1 MAVAVFTSPFRSFV
15 PYAQSGATAAKKIIS
30 KTSSSLLYGAERT
43 ISVFDTIKA
52 DPDALSKGLAIVVR
66 VISIAGE
73 FTNVGRLNKLVDSF
87 HNGMDVLE
95 NAQIGETFTYFLKGK
110 FLVWKKDDKL
120 SIDYQKSIA
129 QENLEKVITKVGFS
143 VAAIGGLAQWLD
155 SLKVIEL
162 AKHSISS
169 FGRIGLT
176 QVIQGGLVVGFVGT
190 AKEALSERNAI
201 KFAWCS
207 MELGLIAVQIAGF
220 SVNPLAMSVAVI
232 ATKSA
237 GLACFLSTKWP
248 KA

>member
-1 MAVAVFTSPFRSFV
+1 MAIASLASPFH
-15 PYAQSGATAAKKIIS
+15 TAITAFTGFIGK
-30 KTSSSLLYGAERT
+30 SSRPFIYGAERT
-43 ISVFDTIKA
+43 ISVFDTIKS

-120 SIDYQKSIA
+120 SINYKKSLAQK
-129 QENLEKVITKVGFS
+129 NLESVITKVGFS

-162 AKHSISS
+162 AKHSLSS

-176 QVIQGGLVVGFVGT
+176 QVIQGGLVIGFLGT
-190 AKEALSERNAI
+190 AKEALSEKNFM
-201 KFAWCS
+201 KLAWCS
-207 MELGLIAVQIAGF
+207 MELGLIAVQATGF
-220 SVNPLAMSVAVI
+220 SLNPLAMSVAVI

-237 GLACFLSTKWP
+237 GLTCFLSTKWL